1 MNINLSIEEANI
13 LLKAIGTRI
22 KCLENE
28 QIFLKT
34 KEYIQENKTE
44 ITRLNVL
51 KVEIQRKKARA
62 K

>member
-1 MNINLSIEEANI
+1 MNINLSIEEADI

-22 KCLENE
+22 KHLKNENL
-28 QIFLKT
+28 FLTT
-34 KEYIQENKTE
+34 KEYIQENETE
-44 ITRLNVL
+44 ITKLSVL